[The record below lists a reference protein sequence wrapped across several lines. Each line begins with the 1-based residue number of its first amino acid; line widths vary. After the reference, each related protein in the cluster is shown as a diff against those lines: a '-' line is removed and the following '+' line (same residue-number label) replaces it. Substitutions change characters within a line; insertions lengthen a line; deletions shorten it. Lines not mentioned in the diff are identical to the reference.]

1 MRRIAIFGATGSIGQ
16 NTVDLLARQGGAAA
30 YRVAVL
36 TGGRN
41 VALLA
46 AQARM
51 LRADLAVTAH
61 AECYADLKATLA
73 GSGTEVAAGPEAIA
87 AAADRPADWT
97 MSAIVG
103 AAGLVPG
110 FRALAQGGTLALANK
125 ESLVTAGPLLLAE
138 ARRHGATILPV
149 DSEHSAVFQA
159 LTGEDLAA
167 VERIIITA
175 SGGPFRTWSAERLAQ
190 ATPAQAAAHPNW
202 SMGRRISVD
211 SASLFNKALELIET
225 REFFGIDPDR
235 IEVLV
240 HPQSIVHALVGF
252 ADGAMMAHLGAP
264 DMRHAIGYALNWPGR
279 RETPVARLDLA
290 AIGTLSFEAPD
301 PVRFPAL
308 RLAREVMK
316 AGGLAGAAFN
326 AAKEVALDNFL
337 DGTIR
342 FPGMS
347 AVVEETLAR
356 LSGESG
362 LTNAPI
368 DLDAVLGMDR
378 RARVVA
384 RDAVDRLRLRDQG

>member
-16 NTVDLLARQGGAAA
+16 NTVDLLTRQGGAGA
-30 YRVAVL
+30 YQVSVL

-46 AQARM
+46 AQARA
-51 LRADLAVTAH
+51 LRAGLAVTAN
-61 AECYADLKATLA
+61 AECYADLKAALA
-73 GSGTEVAAGPEAIA
+73 GSGTEVAAGPDAIA
-87 AAADRPADWT
+87 EAADRPADWT
-97 MSAIVG
+97 ISSIVG

-125 ESLVTAGPLLLAE
+125 ESLVTAGPLLLAQ

-159 LTGEDLAA
+159 LTGEDIAA

-175 SGGPFRTWSAERLAQ
+175 SGGPFRTWSAERIAR
-190 ATPAQAAAHPNW
+190 ATPAEAVAHPNW
-202 SMGRRISVD
+202 TMGRRISVD

-252 ADGAMMAHLGAP
+252 IDGAVMAHLGAP
-264 DMRHAIGYALNWPGR
+264 DMRHAIGYALNWPQR

-290 AIGTLSFEAPD
+290 AIGSLSFEAPD

-326 AAKEVALDNFL
+326 AAKEVALDHFL
-337 DGTIR
+337 DGSIR
-342 FPGMS
+342 FPGM
-347 AVVEETLAR
+347 AAAVEETLAR

-362 LTNAPI
+362 LTNAPV
-368 DLDAVLGMDR
+368 DLDAVLDMDQRARAVAREVMDR
-378 RARVVA
+378 QRSRQ
-384 RDAVDRLRLRDQG
+384 QG